1 MNIDRAERIR
11 RLNDTFRRRF
21 LGGKVFLTEAIRALG
36 PERMEEVCRRV
47 RTFDAFTPDND
58 PYQEHDFGA
67 FDEGGIRMFWKI
79 DYFDDAMECASPNPS
94 DPEVTTRVM
103 TIMLAEEW

>member
-1 MNIDRAERIR
+1 MNTNHAERIR
-11 RLNDTFRRRF
+11 RLNDGFRRSF
-21 LGGKVFLTEAIRALG
+21 MGGRVFLTEGIRAL
-36 PERMEEVCRRV
+36 EDEQVRAILRQV

-67 FDEGGIRMFWKI
+67 FDEGGTRVFWKI
-79 DYFDDAMECASPNPS
+79 EYFDAEMEGASPDPA
-94 DPEVTTRVM
+94 DPEATTRVM

>member
-11 RLNDTFRRRF
+11 RLNDTFRRSF
-21 LGGKVFLTEAIRALG
+21 QGGRVFLTEGIRALG
-36 PERMEEVCRRV
+36 PKWVEEVCRQV

-67 FDEGGIRMFWKI
+67 FDESGIRMFWKI
-79 DYFDDAMECASPNPS
+79 DYFDDAMECARPIP
-94 DPEVTTRVM
+94 PIPR
-103 TIMLAEEW
+103 

>member
-1 MNIDRAERIR
+1 MNNDRAERIR
-11 RLNDTFRRRF
+11 RLNDSFRRSFPGDR
-21 LGGKVFLTEAIRALG
+21 VFLTEGIRALG
-36 PERMEEVCRRV
+36 PERVEEVCRRV

-79 DYFDDAMECASPNPS
+79 DYFDAEMEYASPNPA